1 MKKSYDVIVIG
12 AGTSGMMAAI
22 SAAENGADVL
32 LIEKIKK
39 LAKLLMT
46 GGGRCNVTNHRS
58 VDDLIAHIPGNGK
71 FLYSTFSQFNNFDV
85 MTFLNPMVSL

>member
-39 LAKLLMT
+39 LAKIAYD
-46 GGGRCNVTNHRS
+46 RRRS
-58 VDDLIAHIPGNGK
+58 L
-71 FLYSTFSQFNNFDV
+71 
-85 MTFLNPMVSL
+85 